1 MIKKITIVILLV
13 FVLFLLCGCNDSTD
27 NPFATKV
34 TNTKAYIKINEKTI
48 VVDVKEYV
56 FGSNGTITIYET
68 NGKKYKTHAINVV
81 LVKDADRR

>member
-1 MIKKITIVILLV
+1 MKKFILLA
-13 FVLFLLCGCNDSTD
+13 LMIILLLTLCGCNDSTD